1 MENFTL
7 QMLSAGRSE
16 QKGAEEL
23 QPVSMMKLVRLTMTE
38 WRSMLLALMFQFVS
52 IACAAISPMCI
63 GLATDAAVQQSSEG
77 LTRAMLL
84 LLGTAACGVAAN
96 FITEVIAGIAGIR
109 ITCRIRRDLYEAL
122 LRQDFAFHASHDS
135 AELVSTLIVDVNS
148 FGLGIC
154 LCWLKLLGAVLRLAV
169 YFCMLMSTA
178 WMLGCTALATLFV
191 MSLVIGRMLP
201 WVSKSMQVLMGRL
214 GESCTVAKESIEA
227 IQAVRYYGAEVL
239 EFSRYGAK
247 VGNGDRKGWCGWWPR
262 RSNSYYHASVMV
274 KVTFTAVCAVMMA
287 FINWTLTNVVW
298 IGLKLVLE
306 GQISIG
312 QVVQAHL
319 LLCLLITA
327 FAAVCGTFGMV
338 AAACGA
344 GAKVFDILAQVPE
357 ISTMQG
363 GANPESAEGD
373 VCFEDVE
380 FAYPNAPEQ
389 LVLKGLSL
397 TLPAGSSTAVI
408 GYRTVC
414 GARGMQLSVSQKQ
427 RLAFAR
433 AMFTEP
439 KVLLLDEVTS
449 NLDQESERMI
459 VQAVASLAG
468 KCTVLAV
475 AHRLHTVQDFDQ
487 IAVVSEGRV
496 HDVGS
501 HDELLGRCEMYI
513 ELAQRQNTPV
523 RGISEVSA
531 QPRASLRATPE
542 E

>member
-1 MENFTL
+1 M
-7 QMLSAGRSE
+7 A
-16 QKGAEEL
+16 
-23 QPVSMMKLVRLTMTE
+23 P
-38 WRSMLLALMFQFVS
+38 LLPPGMRINDGQFQR
-52 IACAAISPMCI
+52 
-63 GLATDAAVQQSSEG
+63 Q
-77 LTRAMLL
+77 
-84 LLGTAACGVAAN
+84 
-96 FITEVIAGIAGIR
+96 IAG
-109 ITCRIRRDLYEAL
+109 
-122 LRQDFAFHASHDS
+122 
-135 AELVSTLIVDVNS
+135 
-148 FGLGIC
+148 
-154 LCWLKLLGAVLRLAV
+154 LAV

-247 VGNGDRKGWCGWWPR
+247 VGTGDRKGLCGWWPR
-262 RSNSYYHASVMV
+262 RSSSYYHASVMV
-274 KVTFTAVCAVMMA
+274 KVTLMAVGVVMMT
-287 FINWTLTNVVW
+287 FINWTLTNVMW
-298 IGLKLVLE
+298 IGLKWVLE
-306 GQISIG
+306 GHISIG

-344 GAKVFDILAQVPE
+344 GAKVFGILAQVPE
-357 ISTMQG
+357 ISTVQG
-363 GANPESAEGD
+363 GANPESAVGD

-389 LVLKGLSL
+389 LVLKGLSM
-397 TLPAGSSTAVI
+397 TLPAGSSTAVVGPSGCGKSTLLRI
-408 GYRTVC
+408 MARFYDVDSGTVTIDGRDMQDYSMAWLRRHIALVHQDPIMFSMTIHENIRYGYSAHAATTGSTRSEDSDADAAVEKVVEQVGAHDFVQALPRGYHTVC
-414 GARGMQLSVSQKQ
+414 GARGTQLSVSQKQ

-433 AMFTEP
+433 AMLTEP

-459 VQAVASLAG
+459 VQAVAGLVG

-501 HDELLGRCEMYI
+501 HDELLGRCEMYS

-531 QPRASLRATPE
+531 QPRTSLRATPE

>member
-1 MENFTL
+1 
-7 QMLSAGRSE
+7 
-16 QKGAEEL
+16 
-23 QPVSMMKLVRLTMTE
+23 
-38 WRSMLLALMFQFVS
+38 
-52 IACAAISPMCI
+52 
-63 GLATDAAVQQSSEG
+63 
-77 LTRAMLL
+77 
-84 LLGTAACGVAAN
+84 
-96 FITEVIAGIAGIR
+96 
-109 ITCRIRRDLYEAL
+109 
-122 LRQDFAFHASHDS
+122 
-135 AELVSTLIVDVNS
+135 
-148 FGLGIC
+148 
-154 LCWLKLLGAVLRLAV
+154 
-169 YFCMLMSTA
+169 
-178 WMLGCTALATLFV
+178 
-191 MSLVIGRMLP
+191 
-201 WVSKSMQVLMGRL
+201 
-214 GESCTVAKESIEA
+214 
-227 IQAVRYYGAEVL
+227 
-239 EFSRYGAK
+239 
-247 VGNGDRKGWCGWWPR
+247 
-262 RSNSYYHASVMV
+262 
-274 KVTFTAVCAVMMA
+274 
-287 FINWTLTNVVW
+287 
-298 IGLKLVLE
+298 
-306 GQISIG
+306 
-312 QVVQAHL
+312 
-319 LLCLLITA
+319 
-327 FAAVCGTFGMV
+327 MV